1 MAQANER
8 RAVDERAIELLW
20 RSADGQGE
28 IPMGTYRT
36 EQEALAA
43 ISGAR
48 AELLAQCPDD
58 DDQTDHIHAGRW
70 VVVLPEDERDERR
83 ADERRYL
90 VAVRLLGAE
99 PETRL
104 FAFSTPVARESFL
117 VGLKA
122 MYPASTYTYATAE
135 EN

>member
-1 MAQANER
+1 MAETNER
-8 RAVDERAIELLW
+8 RAE
-20 RSADGQGE
+20 
-28 IPMGTYRT
+28 
-36 EQEALAA
+36 
-43 ISGAR
+43 
-48 AELLAQCPDD
+48 
-58 DDQTDHIHAGRW
+58 
-70 VVVLPEDERDERR
+70 

>member
-1 MAQANER
+1 MAQASE
-8 RAVDERAIELLW
+8 RAV
-20 RSADGQGE
+20 
-28 IPMGTYRT
+28 
-36 EQEALAA
+36 
-43 ISGAR
+43 
-48 AELLAQCPDD
+48 
-58 DDQTDHIHAGRW
+58 
-70 VVVLPEDERDERR
+70 DERDERR

-104 FAFSTPVARESFL
+104 FASFL

>member
-1 MAQANER
+1 MAQASE

-83 ADERRYL
+83 ADERYPDLRCPHC
-90 VAVRLLGAE
+90 AVWIGDLDDPDIATVSVKHDLDE
-99 PETRL
+99 CC
-104 FAFSTPVARESFL
+104 
-117 VGLKA
+117 
-122 MYPASTYTYATAE
+122 YATAE

>member
-1 MAQANER
+1 
-8 RAVDERAIELLW
+8 
-20 RSADGQGE
+20 
-28 IPMGTYRT
+28 MGTYRT

-48 AELLAQCPDD
+48 SELLAQCPDD

>member
-1 MAQANER
+1 MAQANE

-90 VAVRLLGAE
+90 VAVRVLPGNASQ
-99 PETRL
+99 L
-104 FAFSTPVARESFL
+104 FGFRTPVARESFL
-117 VGLKA
+117 AGLKE
-122 MYPASTYTYATAE
+122 MYPEMTYATAE